1 MSKIHQ
7 VNIYC
12 VVAVFQQILN
22 QNTSSPWNRK
32 YELESIQYD
41 KRNKWIK
48 NINKTHQ
55 VKLVVNLLVENVIRT
70 KKWNNE
76 KFQCECK
83 KKKYIAHAN
92 KTSNYSI

>member
-1 MSKIHQ
+1 MDQ
-7 VNIYC
+7 
-12 VVAVFQQILN
+12 
-22 QNTSSPWNRK
+22 
-32 YELESIQYD
+32 
-41 KRNKWIK
+41 

-83 KKKYIAHAN
+83 KKIHR
-92 KTSNYSI
+92 TCE